1 MANSISYASKFSP
14 EIDKIITQK
23 AVTGFFADS
32 ALKAQFVG
40 ANTVKVPKIS
50 TVGLGTYSRTG
61 GYPKGATTLTH
72 DTLTLSMERGRQLF
86 IDAQDVDESGVPGLV
101 GQLVGEYTRNE
112 VVPEVDAY
120 VLSKLY
126 SVANEKSHITTYDS
140 SKALNQLITA
150 IGNADDATGF
160 SGTELVAFVSPALYS
175 AIQTDANLSRQ
186 IIVSDF
192 KQGEANIKV
201 KSLNG
206 CVLVPV
212 TSSRMKSAYTFDAG
226 ATDTA
231 GGFKAASGAKDIH
244 ALVVPKDACQLV
256 KKVDKVDVLNP
267 SDVEDF
273 DAYKINYRLYYDA
286 FVMENKKGTI
296 FGIATA

>member
-1 MANSISYASKFSP
+1 MSNAISYATKFSP

-23 AVTGFFADS
+23 AVTGFFADG

-40 ANTVKVPKIS
+40 ANTVKIPKIA
-50 TVGLGTYSRTG
+50 TVGLGNYSRTG

-72 DTLTLSMERGRQLF
+72 ETLTLSMERGRQLF

-126 SVANEKSHITTYDS
+126 SVASAQNHLTTYDS
-140 SKALNQLITA
+140 SKALTQLLGA
-150 IGNADDATGF
+150 INNVDDATGF
-160 SGTELVAFVSPALYS
+160 NGVERIAFISSTLYGL
-175 AIQTDANLSRQ
+175 IQTDPALSRQ

-192 KQGEANIKV
+192 KQGDANFKF

-206 CVLVPV
+206 CVLIPV
-212 TSSRMKSAYTFDAG
+212 ASARMKSAYTFNAG
-226 ATDTA
+226 ASDSA
-231 GGFKAASGAKDIH
+231 GGFSPVEGAKDIH
-244 ALVVPKDACQLV
+244 ALVLPKDVCHLV
-256 KKVDKVDVLNP
+256 KKVDKVDVLAP

-273 DAYKINYRLYYDA
+273 DAYKVNFRVYYDA
-286 FVMENKKGTI
+286 FVLENKQNTI